1 MQSTRDR
8 LINAQLFQKNH
19 KTTTPKHQKVLH
31 QGTDMNKKRL
41 ARLSGLLIGISM
53 TIPLAQ
59 AADVIL
65 RSEPNVRPFSLTDP
79 EAPVRTV
86 NREVEVFVRFDLPS
100 VAEFNAQAMQAGG
113 NIPGLRPGELV
124 DSLLSMMRVVMSF
137 IS

>member
-1 MQSTRDR
+1 
-8 LINAQLFQKNH
+8 
-19 KTTTPKHQKVLH
+19 
-31 QGTDMNKKRL
+31 MNKKRL
-41 ARLSGLLIGISM
+41 ARISGLLIGIAM

-65 RSEPNVRPFSLTDP
+65 RSERNVRPFSLTDP

-113 NIPGLRPGELV
+113 SMPAGAAQKSHAARVSAQHAGMRHYLASLGARELSV
-124 DSLLSMMRVVMSF
+124 APRLAH
-137 IS
+137 